1 MYQLERERSSGK
13 TAVHLVIKDRNEM
26 TSGKVLKLAIIR
38 TFTEFF
44 TTFPFSNAETNIFK

>member
-26 TSGKVLKLAIIR
+26 TSGKVLQLAIIR